1 MGKNKERA
9 KFFSSLFTDFKKDR
23 GEEIMREDQLY
34 RIPSGCALVGILNQD
49 GSRMSGDTIIDD
61 YPVILLGG
69 SSRVFLVRP
78 TWAVLLIVYCLGY
91 DSTV

>member
-34 RIPSGCALVGILNQD
+34 RMTGAMH
-49 GSRMSGDTIIDD
+49 RDD
-61 YPVILLGG
+61 Y
-69 SSRVFLVRP
+69 
-78 TWAVLLIVYCLGY
+78 C
-91 DSTV
+91 